1 MELKKPPKIPPS
13 VFLGNYCVRVSFL
26 RDALCIPC
34 WLWGCWMF
42 FLSSLLLLLL
52 LYRKDQQVKRDF
64 LFREEIS
71 KICIGDRALSTG
83 FTGVITSVICQH
95 NSQKHC
101 QSLKIFWSF
110 SSASL
115 EGYYASAPATFA
127 LYCYKIVMNLPQQW
141 KAFFLS
147 LLFLIIS
154 YVDIFKSHWDDFS
167 LVSIPIISG
176 TLFQNK

>member
-42 FLSSLLLLLL
+42 FFHLCFFCFSCTEKIS
-52 LYRKDQQVKRDF
+52 KSKGIF

-101 QSLKIFWSF
+101 QSLTIFWSF

-115 EGYYASAPATFA
+115 EGYYASAPATFV
-127 LYCYKIVMNLPQQW
+127 LSCYKIVMNLPQQW
-141 KAFFLS
+141 KAFFYHY
-147 LLFLIIS
+147 F
-154 YVDIFKSHWDDFS
+154 F
-167 LVSIPIISG
+167 
-176 TLFQNK
+176 